1 MRAWKPQ
8 ETEYKQEQ
16 GVITDW
22 NFGKKKSRSG
32 VYDLR
37 NGFVCLRFLASTESG
52 CSFHGAHTRILFK
65 GTPLVPRGNIEIWN
79 NTAPLLLPNRETNAF
94 VSA

>member
-1 MRAWKPQ
+1 MAA
-8 ETEYKQEQ
+8 EVLKQ
-16 GVITDW
+16 
-22 NFGKKKSRSG
+22 KKSRSG

-65 GTPLVPRGNIEIWN
+65 GTPLVPRGRRQLCIQILRI
-79 NTAPLLLPNRETNAF
+79 AYVLFFL
-94 VSA
+94 